1 MARERYVK
9 WAASLIVVLLAA
21 VLLEP
26 LPNQA
31 SEVTV
36 FGPRVYTRDT
46 GKPRVEIDTFTVA
59 IPDGD
64 YTLAVQNGDSP
75 ATRVTS
81 AVIFFNGR
89 QLFAPDDFKK
99 QVPLLT
105 VGVALAEENEIRVEL
120 RSKPGS
126 FLVISIA
133 GTPHNTPPEADAG
146 PDQIVAIGDLVT
158 LDGSGSG
165 DADGDSLTFLWEL
178 TPPPGSNAT
187 LSDPTAEMPTF
198 SVDLPGSYSAEL
210 VVNDGTD
217 DSAPGTVTITTE
229 NTPPVADAGPDQTV
243 ALGGTVALDGSGS
256 SDADGDPLTFD
267 WLLTPPAE
275 SSSTLSDPTAVMPT
289 FDVDLPGSY
298 SAELVVNDGTVD
310 SAPDTVTI
318 TTENSPPV
326 AGAGPD
332 QTVLVGDTVSL
343 DGSASHDADG
353 DPLTFAWRLTPPA
366 GSSATL
372 SDPTAVM
379 PTFAVDL
386 PGTYSAE
393 LVVDDGTVGSAP
405 DTVTISTEN
414 SRPVADAGPDQT
426 ATVGDTVTLDG
437 SGSFDVDLDPLLY
450 AWSFTF
456 QPPGSTAGLTDA
468 DRELASFVPDLAGLY
483 VAQLIVGDGLL
494 FGTPDTATVDVAPLN
509 HPPVITS
516 TP

>member
-1 MARERYVK
+1 VARKRYVK

-75 ATRVTS
+75 ATRGTS

-126 FLVISIA
+126 FLIISIA
-133 GTPHNTPPEADAG
+133 GSPH
-146 PDQIVAIGDLVT
+146 
-158 LDGSGSG
+158 
-165 DADGDSLTFLWEL
+165 
-178 TPPPGSNAT
+178 
-187 LSDPTAEMPTF
+187 
-198 SVDLPGSYSAEL
+198 
-210 VVNDGTD
+210 
-217 DSAPGTVTITTE
+217 
-229 NTPPVADAGPDQTV
+229 NTPPVADAGPDQVV
-243 ALGGTVALDGSGS
+243 AIGDLITLDGTGS
-256 SDADGDPLTFD
+256 SDADGDPLTYEWSFVERPPGSQVTLDDPTAVNPTFVVDALGSYVLELAVDDGLESSAPDTVTVVAVNSAPVASAGPDQTVPIGATVTLDGSDSSDMDGDLLTFD
-267 WLLTPPAE
+267 WLLTPPAG
-275 SSSTLSDPTAVMPT
+275 SSATLSDPAAVMPT

-343 DGSASHDADG
+343 DGSTSHDADG
-353 DPLTFAWRLTPPA
+353 NPLTFAWRLTPPA

-393 LVVDDGTVGSAP
+393 LAAHRTRCSSPRRTPAP
-405 DTVTISTEN
+405 SPTPAPT
-414 SRPVADAGPDQT
+414 RPPPW
-426 ATVGDTVTLDG
+426 AT
-437 SGSFDVDLDPLLY
+437 P
-450 AWSFTF
+450 
-456 QPPGSTAGLTDA
+456 
-468 DRELASFVPDLAGLY
+468 
-483 VAQLIVGDGLL
+483 
-494 FGTPDTATVDVAPLN
+494 
-509 HPPVITS
+509 
-516 TP
+516 